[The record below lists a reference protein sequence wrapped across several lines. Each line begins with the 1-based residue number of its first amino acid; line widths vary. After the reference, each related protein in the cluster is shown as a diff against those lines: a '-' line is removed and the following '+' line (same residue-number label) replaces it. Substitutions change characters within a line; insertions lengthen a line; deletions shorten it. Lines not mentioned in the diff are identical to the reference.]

1 MYDNF
6 FIRWSLTVLFISVNV
21 STLESPQ
28 ELLVYD
34 GEYIT
39 VPCRASLNGT
49 VRWYYTR
56 SHEAPQNV
64 IFDRNAV
71 DSKYMN
77 KVTVNNDPS
86 SRESRDYNLSLPT
99 VQLNDDG
106 WYICYIDYDDGSSII
121 HPVLLTVKG

>member
-28 ELLVYD
+28 ELTVYD
-34 GEYIT
+34 GDHVF
-39 VPCRASLNGT
+39 VPCPASLGGGT
-49 VRWYYTR
+49 VRWYFTR

-77 KVTVNNDPS
+77 KVTLNNDHS
-86 SRESRDYNLSLPT
+86 SRDYNLSLPT

-106 WYICYIDYDDGSSII
+106 WYICYIDFDDGSTFTHS
-121 HPVLLTVKG
+121 VVLTVKG